1 MGQQTVKTW
10 MGTFAAIALSGGLTI
25 GCSRSLPDQA
35 ADKASPT
42 APSPENTLTTYA
54 RAVLEIEPLRTQA
67 YDKISAGNA
76 ESSQPPA
83 VVCNDRNTV
92 VALRGE
98 VKKIAVDYCNEAKE
112 IVVKHG
118 LTPAKF
124 NEITEQLKNDPQ
136 LKEAIKNEFI
146 NRQKLTQP
154 TS

>member
-25 GCSRSLPDQA
+25 GCSRSLPDRA
-35 ADKASPT
+35 ADEASET
-42 APSPENTLTTYA
+42 TTSPENTPTAYA
-54 RAVLEIEPLRTQA
+54 RSVLEIERLRSQA
-67 YDKISAGNA
+67 YDKIIAGNA

-98 VKKIAVDYCNEAKE
+98 VKKTAVKYCNDAKA
-112 IVVKHG
+112 IAAKNG

-136 LKEAIKNEFI
+136 LKESIKNEFM
-146 NRQKLTQP
+146 KLQQP
-154 TS
+154 SSPSS